1 MVTKVAEFTVDKGEV
16 ESQVL
21 GDHAS
26 YVTFTLTGPTTYTT
40 IYTEAFRPGRAWQA
54 FYPINYQCCMD
65 CYVYFPQVEVF
76 YWPVPESEEQCAN
89 GSQPLV
95 TAQAVLPT
103 GAARTAEARMN
114 TLFSN
119 SSLTGPITTVNAD
132 GFTFVSPSVYVAFGD
147 VSAGDACGAVGQKHT
162 SITLG
167 FAPGE
172 LQTVTALGKD
182 HYDTT
187 LHTRAFDPRNILCPP
202 DFKPEEL
209 FVQQDSL
216 AGINTYR
223 PRIQIPP
230 ALQNLDPKWS
240 SCIVDPYEGIDPP
253 RQLVPASGFA
263 DDPVPLTTATPP
275 QQATPAGAGPSLPKN
290 TGTGD
295 GSQTTSP
302 LDPQKDSHSPMQGAS
317 GGAASDPHN
326 GVEPSDQPNG
336 KSDPGQ
342 PGGNHNGQVQNDPQ
356 ANTDP
361 TKATNGQGQPGANAP
376 QEPRPQPAQ
385 PAVVVAGQ
393 TIKQGAAPVT
403 IGGQTVIYS
412 KGSVYVGGAA
422 AAAPTAGPGPQA
434 AAKPGPKPAPVELD
448 GFKFTPIVQQQP
460 AQNNAA
466 KPAQSNDNKP
476 AQLRPAVIVEG
487 QTVHQDAPPVT
498 INGQEVSYSG
508 NAIHVGNDNAPIAPA
523 QPNQPAKPLE
533 VQGMTFTPVTVAPP
547 PPTPPNQADFP
558 NKPIIVIK
566 GQTLREN
573 GPAATINGRPVVY
586 SAGNVYAAGTKV
598 SIPTLHPGDPPTK
611 PFNVAGL
618 VITPQP
624 IAPPP
629 SNGVPAVVV
638 SGHTLTANAP
648 AIFVNG
654 ATLAYSNNNVYVNGK
669 AAPMPTPHA
678 SRPQVN
684 NNPQINAPIIIG
696 GLTVLPGPQQKNT
709 AAAASPTPIVTL
721 APGQT
726 IYRNQFNNVILPGG
740 VTLFEGSPSITIS
753 GTAYSLLGSTAL
765 LVDSSTIPLPA
776 ITAPPSPSTHSSSVL
791 RDAAGH
797 TFTLAPGSGRG
808 VVIAPG
814 MTLSVGGAGAT
825 VSGTP
830 YSLFTS
836 AGKTFLIEG
845 TSTLPLTAALASAT
859 PIPAPPLTL
868 FGTTIAADSDGAY
881 VLGGK
886 TIKPD
891 GSGVRISG
899 TVISLG
905 HVGSGGPE
913 ILVVGSSTT
922 TVLKATGSG
931 SAASTRMA
939 RASATS
945 VASSSE
951 GTSGAG
957 GEGSGSGSGGREDTS
972 GGASLLAQEGWLLG
986 MFFVASFFVMWI

>member
-1 MVTKVAEFTVDKGEV
+1 MVTKVAQFTVDKGEV

-54 FYPINYQCCMD
+54 FYPANYQCCMD

-202 DFKPEEL
+202 DFEPEEL

-216 AGINTYR
+216 AGIHTYR

-230 ALQNLDPKWS
+230 ALQNLDPTWS

-290 TGTGD
+290 TGSDG
-295 GSQTTSP
+295 GSQVTPP
-302 LDPQKDSHSPMQGAS
+302 LDPQINSHSPMQGTS
-317 GGAASDPHN
+317 GGGGSDPHK
-326 GVEPSDQPNG
+326 GDEPQNQPNG
-336 KSDPGQ
+336 QPDPGR
-342 PGGNHNGQVQNDPQ
+342 PSGSGKGQVQNGPQ
-356 ANTDP
+356 GNTDP
-361 TKATNGQGQPGANAP
+361 TKVTNGQGQAGANAP
-376 QEPRPQPAQ
+376 QEPQPQPAQ
-385 PAVVVAGQ
+385 PAVVIAGQ
-393 TIKQGAAPVT
+393 TIKQGASPVT
-403 IGGQTVIYS
+403 IGGQAVVYS
-412 KGSVYVGGAA
+412 QGSVYVGGAA

-434 AAKPGPKPAPVELD
+434 VAKPDPKPAPVELD
-448 GFKFTPIVQQQP
+448 GFKFTPIVQEP
-460 AQNNAA
+460 SAQKNAA
-466 KPAQSNDNKP
+466 KPAQL
-476 AQLRPAVIVEG
+476 QPAVVVQG
-487 QTVHQDAPPVT
+487 QTIHQDAPPVT
-498 INGQEVSYSG
+498 INGQKVSYSR
-508 NAIHVGNDNAPIAPA
+508 NTVHVGKDNVPIASA
-523 QPNQPAKPLE
+523 QPNQPGKPVE
-533 VQGMTFTPVTVAPP
+533 VQGMTFTPVAIPPP
-547 PPTPPNQADFP
+547 PPTPPNQAASP
-558 NKPIIVIK
+558 AKPIVVIK

-611 PFNVAGL
+611 PINVAGL

-624 IAPPP
+624 VFPSP
-629 SNGVPAVVV
+629 SNGVPAVIV
-638 SGHTLTANAP
+638 SGHTITANAP
-648 AIFVNG
+648 AITVNG
-654 ATLAYSNNNVYVNGK
+654 ANLAYSNNNIYVNGK
-669 AAPMPTPHA
+669 AAPVPTAHA
-678 SRPQVN
+678 SPPQADK
-684 NNPQINAPIIIG
+684 NPQTNGPVTVG
-696 GLTVLPGPQQKNT
+696 GLTVLPVPQQKNP

-740 VTLFEGSPSITIS
+740 VTLFEGSPSIIIS
-753 GTAYSLLGSTAL
+753 DTAYSLLGSTAL
-765 LVDSSTIPLPA
+765 LVDSSTIPLPV
-776 ITAPPSPSTHSSSVL
+776 ITAPPSPSAHSSSVL
-791 RDAAGH
+791 IDAAGES
-797 TFTLAPGSGRG
+797 FTLASSGGGG

-814 MTLSVGGAGAT
+814 ITLSVGGAGAT

-836 AGKTFLIEG
+836 AGMTFLIEG
-845 TSTLPLTAALASAT
+845 TSTLPLTPALASAT
-859 PIPAPPLTL
+859 PIPAPPLTI
-868 FGTTIAADSDGAY
+868 FGSTIAADSDGSY
-881 VLGGK
+881 VFGGK

-891 GSGVRISG
+891 GSAVTISG
-899 TVISLG
+899 TAVSLG
-905 HVGSGGPE
+905 HVRSGE
-913 ILVVGSSTT
+913 AEVLVVGSSTT
-922 TVLKATGSG
+922 TVLEATGNA
-931 SAASTRMA
+931 SAASTRIT

-945 VASSSE
+945 AAETSASAS
-951 GTSGAG
+951 GAVDGGDTSG
-957 GEGSGSGSGGREDTS
+957 SREDTS
-972 GGASLLAQEGWLLG
+972 GGTSLLVFDTWVFGT
-986 MFFVASFFVMWI
+986 FFVAWFFVTWI